1 MKWDKEG
8 GASTKTF
15 SERKGRVGKERETF
29 SEMKRARDRERG
41 LNCGRTEKKLGA
53 ARERGE
59 TVRERQK
66 QGERQRDGEGA
77 L

>member
-1 MKWDKEG
+1 M
-8 GASTKTF
+8 
-15 SERKGRVGKERETF
+15 GRRETF

-41 LNCGRTEKKLGA
+41 LNCGRTEKRLGA
-53 ARERGE
+53 ERERGE